1 METPVIST
9 KIKNNSFDTLSIK
22 VFFFFRDENVHFFIF
37 GLAESESWRIEVYQ
51 SCYYDLGL
59 DNKIKQI
66 VGYGKG
72 SENQC

>member
-1 METPVIST
+1 M
-9 KIKNNSFDTLSIK
+9 
-22 VFFFFRDENVHFFIF
+22 DENVHFFIF

>member
-1 METPVIST
+1 MYQI
-9 KIKNNSFDTLSIK
+9 FL
-22 VFFFFRDENVHFFIF
+22 FFRNENVHFFIF

-66 VGYGKG
+66 VGYGKR

>member
-9 KIKNNSFDTLSIK
+9 TIKNNSFDTLSIK
-22 VFFFFRDENVHFFIF
+22 VFSFLGMKMFIFFIF